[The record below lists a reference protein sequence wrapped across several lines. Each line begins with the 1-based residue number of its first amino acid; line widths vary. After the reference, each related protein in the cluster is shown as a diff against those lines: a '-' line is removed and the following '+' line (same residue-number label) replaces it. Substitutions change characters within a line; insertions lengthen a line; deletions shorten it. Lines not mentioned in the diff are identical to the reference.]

1 MDRSFSPHE
10 RVALVL
16 IALLAGG
23 LLVVGWYNFWYLTDD
38 AYIAFRYVGN
48 SLLGYGYVW
57 NPPPFMP
64 VEGYTSFLW
73 VALLDLVW
81 RTTGAAPPESAN
93 LLTLG
98 CSALT
103 LLFTAILLLKVASTD
118 RLRPW
123 RIPIL
128 ALGLLGLLSNRT
140 FLAWTSSGLDA
151 ALFNCLLL
159 AWVTVVL
166 SPGRSSWRWAVT
178 LGSVAALS
186 ALTRPDGLLIAGA
199 SLALFSVRAWSDWHA
214 GSRPWGFAWGLL
226 PLLVLP
232 LHLLWRFTTYG
243 AWLPNTYF
251 AKRDTTI
258 DRFTSGSRF
267 LLTFV
272 IEYSLWF
279 WLVLALVLAVIML
292 MRRPRSRLSAGGVA
306 RGMVGLTI
314 AAHMIYYTFLI
325 GGDHFEFRVYSHLI
339 PLIMVS
345 FIWMLAALRLRPAAA
360 TALLALFVLCSWPI
374 PWTHWVES
382 QRYTSRE
389 TTGFLKVSVAEA
401 ISQQLPATPA
411 WLLSY
416 LRFYDE
422 QQFWLISHAI
432 GMRHQEHKTFHR
444 YLVEVIPPRGTPPF
458 ATGEGYLVSVGSSVG
473 VLAWSRPWANVIDT
487 FGLNDYVIARN
498 PQLRPTGFLAHER
511 QPPPGYLACFAPE
524 LESGSSDYAFVSAER
539 IRQCEQTYRDQIA
552 TLLLT
557 KP

>member
-1 MDRSFSPHE
+1 MDRSFSLRE
-10 RVALVL
+10 RFALLL

-23 LLVVGWYNFWYLTDD
+23 LLVAGWYSFWYLTDD

-48 SLLGYGYVW
+48 SMLGYGYVW
-57 NPPPFMP
+57 NMPPFMP

-81 RTTGAAPPESAN
+81 RTTGTAPPESAN

-103 LLFTAILLLKVASTD
+103 LLFTAILLLKVASTG
-118 RLRPW
+118 RLRSW
-123 RIPIL
+123 RLPIL
-128 ALGLLGLLSNRT
+128 ALGLLGLISNRT

-151 ALFNCLLL
+151 ALFNCLVL

-166 SPGRSSWRWAVT
+166 LPSRSHWRWAVA
-178 LGSVAALS
+178 LGTVAALS
-186 ALTRPDGLLIAGA
+186 ALTRPDGLLIVGA
-199 SLALFSVRAWSDWHA
+199 TLALFGLRAWGDWRS
-214 GSRPWGFAWGLL
+214 GSRPWGVAWGLL
-226 PLLVLP
+226 PLLALP
-232 LHLLWRFTTYG
+232 LHLLWRFNTYG

-258 DRFTSGSRF
+258 DRFASGSRF

-279 WLVLALVLAVIML
+279 WFALALILTVILL
-292 MRRPRSRLSAGGVA
+292 MRRPRLRLTFGGVA
-306 RGMVGLTI
+306 SSIVGLTI
-314 AAHMIYYTFLI
+314 TAHMGYYTFLI

-345 FIWMLAALRLRPAAA
+345 FVWMLAALRLRPAAA
-360 TALLALFVLCSWPI
+360 TTLLALFVLLSWPI
-374 PWTHWVES
+374 PWAHWIES

-389 TTGFLKVSVAEA
+389 TTGFFKISVAEV
-401 ISQQLPATPA
+401 ISRQMPATPA
-411 WLLSY
+411 WLLNY
-416 LRFYDE
+416 IRFYDE

-432 GMRHQEHKTFHR
+432 GMRHQEHKIFHR

-458 ATGEGYLVSVGSSVG
+458 TTGEGYLVTVGNSVG

-498 PQLRPTGFLAHER
+498 PQLRPHGFLAHER
-511 QPPPGYLACFAPE
+511 QPPPGYLGCFAPE

-539 IRQCEQTYRDQIA
+539 IRWCEQTYRDQIT
-552 TLLLT
+552 TLLLA